1 MARFYGEIGFGDIVE
16 TAPGITED
24 VITGHKFHGDVL
36 RSNFRTST
44 SDKIN
49 TDTSLSNS
57 ISIVG
62 TKYAFNNIRRMRYIK
77 FEGVY
82 WTIDTIEVARPRLI
96 IGMGDVYNGP
106 KATAPSVA

>member
-16 TAPGITED
+16 TSPGITED
-24 VITGHKFHGDVL
+24 VITEKKFFGDVL
-36 RSNFRTST
+36 RSNFRTNS

-49 TDTSLSNS
+49 TDTSINNS

-62 TKYAFNNIRRMRYIK
+62 NKYAFEHIMRMRYIK
-77 FEGVY
+77 FENVF
-82 WTIDTIEVARPRLI
+82 WKIDTVEIQRPRLI

-106 KATAPSVA
+106 KATAPSVV

>member
-24 VITGHKFHGDVL
+24 VITGHKFRGDVL
-36 RSNFRTST
+36 RSNLRNVAN
-44 SDKIN
+44 DKIN
-49 TDTSLSNS
+49 TDTTLTNS

-62 TKYAFNNIRRMRYIK
+62 TKYAFDHIMRMRYIK

-82 WTIDTIEVARPRLI
+82 WKINTIDLQHPRII